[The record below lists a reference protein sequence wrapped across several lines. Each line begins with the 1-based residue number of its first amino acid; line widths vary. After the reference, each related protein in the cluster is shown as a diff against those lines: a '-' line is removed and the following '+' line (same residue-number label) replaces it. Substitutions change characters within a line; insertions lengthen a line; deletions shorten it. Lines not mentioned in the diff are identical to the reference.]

1 MIVKT
6 KIFVCSE
13 VFCSVLQEDA
23 VAGVAV
29 VGVEVAAVAVVVVEL
44 VDAVQAT
51 WVDGVV
57 EVETEIVAVE
67 TAIVGIRALG
77 GSLRETHISLG
88 SFLEFSV
95 QKEVL

>member
-1 MIVKT
+1 M
-6 KIFVCSE
+6 
-13 VFCSVLQEDA
+13 LQEDA

-29 VGVEVAAVAVVVVEL
+29 VGVEVAAMVVDLVDVIQAVVVS
-44 VDAVQAT
+44 

-67 TAIVGIRALG
+67 TAVVGIMTLG
-77 GSLRETHISLG
+77 GSLQETHVSLD
-88 SFLEFSV
+88 SFLEVSV

>member
-1 MIVKT
+1 
-6 KIFVCSE
+6 
-13 VFCSVLQEDA
+13 VLQEDA

-29 VGVEVAAVAVVVVEL
+29 VGVEVAAMVVDLVDVIQAVVVS
-44 VDAVQAT
+44 

-67 TAIVGIRALG
+67 TAVVGIMTLG
-77 GSLRETHISLG
+77 GSLQETHVSLD
-88 SFLEFSV
+88 SFLEVSV

>member
-1 MIVKT
+1 MGLENDCENC
-6 KIFVCSE
+6 KISVCAE
-13 VFCSVLQEDA
+13 VFFSMLQEDA

-29 VGVEVAAVAVVVVEL
+29 VVVVVDL
-44 VDAVQAT
+44 VGVVQAVMVT

-67 TAIVGIRALG
+67 TATVGIRAVG
-77 GSLRETHISLG
+77 GSLQETHVSLD
-88 SFLEFSV
+88 SFLEVSV